1 MSSLNRVTVI
11 ASSVRYQV
19 CRLRTSQALC
29 DISRVW
35 KSQPT
40 GCNSQSGKCFTSST
54 NRHQKYQVLT
64 GKKRKIAN
72 LGVITWFKDSEKVL
86 IQYKWWKKVDF
97 SQSLKSL
104 QPLLWAQ
111 PYAHLCH
118 VSRNR
123 DAQYGC
129 FPTSYEL
136 ETLTKL
142 NLFLPF
148 IFE

>member
-1 MSSLNRVTVI
+1 MLQN
-11 ASSVRYQV
+11 
-19 CRLRTSQALC
+19 
-29 DISRVW
+29 
-35 KSQPT
+35 K
-40 GCNSQSGKCFTSST
+40 
-54 NRHQKYQVLT
+54 HQKYHVLT

-104 QPLLWAQ
+104 RPLLWAQ
-111 PYAHLCH
+111 PYARLCC

-123 DAQYGC
+123 DAQYGR

-136 ETLTKL
+136 ETWTKL
-142 NLFLPF
+142 KPFLPF

>member
-1 MSSLNRVTVI
+1 M
-11 ASSVRYQV
+11 ASSE
-19 CRLRTSQALC
+19 
-29 DISRVW
+29 
-35 KSQPT
+35 
-40 GCNSQSGKCFTSST
+40 T
-54 NRHQKYQVLT
+54 NKWIFKYVKEMLQNKHQKYHVLT

-104 QPLLWAQ
+104 RPLLWAQ
-111 PYAHLCH
+111 PYARLCC

-123 DAQYGC
+123 DAQYGR

-142 NLFLPF
+142 NPFLPF